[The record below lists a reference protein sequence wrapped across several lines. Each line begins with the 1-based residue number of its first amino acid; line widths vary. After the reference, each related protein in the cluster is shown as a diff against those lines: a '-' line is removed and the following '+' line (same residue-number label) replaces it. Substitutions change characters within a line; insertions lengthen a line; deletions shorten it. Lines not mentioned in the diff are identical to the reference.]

1 MEMLVTAAVKKTRL
15 PFLMVLTFYWEK
27 DMQQTKKGIYHISG
41 DDKWYREKQIRLKGR
56 QNAKMGCGYSGKATP
71 IK

>member
-27 DMQQTKKGIYHISG
+27 DMQQTKKGTYHISG

-56 QNAKMGCGYSGKATP
+56 
-71 IK
+71 